1 MSSNEIAFFIGLL
14 GSVHCL
20 GMCGPLAF
28 AVPVNGGGP
37 WLLVWDKLVYNMG
50 RTISYTLLG
59 LLTGFIGKQLWLA
72 GLQQWVSILSGI
84 CIIAAAITRL
94 LKLSMAKGQ
103 LAAKVLAPFNRL
115 LGYALTR
122 RAGHLVIGMLNGFL
136 PCGFVYLALVGA
148 VNNPSAFSAAQYM
161 FWFGTGTLPLM
172 LAATVSTGFAG
183 PVIRRKFNTIIP
195 YFMLCLG
202 LWFIS
207 RGMQLNIPY
216 WSPGR
221 QVVADSVCK

>member
-1 MSSNEIAFFIGLL
+1 MSSNEIAFFIGLF
-14 GSVHCL
+14 GSVHCI

-28 AVPVNGGGP
+28 AVPVNGGGT

-50 RTISYTLLG
+50 RTISYTFLG
-59 LLTGFIGKQLWLA
+59 LLIGLIGKQLWLA

-84 CIIAAAITRL
+84 LIIAAAATRL
-94 LKLSMAKGQ
+94 FKLSVGKGQ
-103 LAAKVLAPFNRL
+103 MAAKLLAPFNRL

-122 RAGHLVIGMLNGFL
+122 RSGHLIVGMLNGFL

-148 VNNPSAFSAAQYM
+148 VNTTSAVSAAQYM

-172 LAATVSTGFAG
+172 LVATVSSGFAG
-183 PVIRRKFNTIIP
+183 PVLRRKFNYVIP

-202 LWFIS
+202 LWFVL
-207 RGMQLNIPY
+207 RGLGVTYLHSSFGIEQ
-216 WSPGR
+216 G
-221 QVVADSVCK
+221 VCR